1 MDLWYEE
8 GIDFPEFYLW
18 NGKKKRGSI
27 LKNHQIQ
34 CLWQ

>member
-18 NGKKKRGSI
+18 SGKKNEVVF
-27 LKNHQIQ
+27 LKSHQIQ
-34 CLWQ
+34 CLRQ